1 MIDFFKM
8 TDIFKFQMPRRFVFG
23 NGAIESI
30 SEEAQMIFGKN
41 KKILIVTDKGV
52 VNAGLIDAAVTSLEK
67 AGYQTVIFDEVI
79 PEPPVSIVLKGTDI
93 ARSEK
98 VDLIFGIGGGSPID
112 SAKAISVMVPYAGEI
127 HDYLGEYKVKKP
139 GLPMMFVPTTAGT
152 GAELSNTFVL
162 TDDVKTQEKLSSQSL
177 YTYADLA
184 LVDPVLTKNLP
195 PRITAES
202 GLDAFSHALECF
214 VGLKSNPL
222 SELFSYRGIE
232 LIARNLR
239 NAYMNGPDDPEARYA
254 MCLGVC
260 MGTLGVRSSATGN
273 IHATCYPMARKYH
286 LSHGSAIALM
296 MPAVMEF
303 NLSGNP
309 EKYAAVANAL
319 GESTTGISPAE
330 AAAKSVEGARKLIS
344 DLNLPTR
351 LRDIGAK
358 EADFPEFA
366 KSVVTNYPRLT
377 SNNPMQMTEADV
389 MDLYQAAY

>member
-1 MIDFFKM
+1 MSDFFKM
-8 TDIFKFQMPRRFVFG
+8 SEILKFQMPKRFVFG
-23 NGAIESI
+23 NGAIKDI
-30 SEEAQMIFGKN
+30 GDEARMVFGKN
-41 KKILIVTDKGV
+41 KKIMVVTDKGV
-52 VNAGLIDAAVTSLEK
+52 VNAGLIDDAVKSLEN
-67 AGYQTVIFDEVI
+67 AGYNTVIFDEVT
-79 PEPPVSIVLKGTDI
+79 PEPPVSIVLKGIDI

-112 SAKAISVMVPYAGEI
+112 SAKAISVMVPYEGEI
-127 HDYLGEYKVKKP
+127 HDYLGEYRVRKP

-184 LVDPVLTKNLP
+184 LVDPELTKNLP
-195 PRITAES
+195 QRITAES

-214 VGLKSNPL
+214 VGLRSNPL
-222 SELFSYRGIE
+222 SELFSFRGIE
-232 LIARNLR
+232 LIAQNLR
-239 NAYMNGPDDPEARYA
+239 KAYNNGPDDPEARYA

-273 IHATCYPMARKYH
+273 VHATCYPMARKYH
-286 LSHGSAIALM
+286 LSHGRAIALM

-303 NLSGNP
+303 NLIGNP
-309 EKYAAVANAL
+309 AKYAAVAGAL
-319 GESTTGISPAE
+319 GEETAGLSPAE
-330 AAAKSVEGARKLIS
+330 AAGKSVEAVKRLIS

-351 LRDIGAK
+351 LRDMGVK
-358 EADFPEFA
+358 EADFPGLA

-377 SNNPMQMTEADV
+377 SNNPRQMTESDV
-389 MDLYQAAY
+389 IDIYQAAY

>member
-1 MIDFFKM
+1 MIDFFKVA
-8 TDIFKFQMPRRFVFG
+8 DIFKFQMPKRFVFG
-23 NGAIESI
+23 NGAIEGI
-30 SEEAQMIFGKN
+30 GDEAQMLFGKN
-41 KKILIVTDKGV
+41 KKIMVVTDKGV
-52 VNAGLIDAAVTSLEK
+52 AGAGLIDGAVKSLEK
-67 AGYQTVIFDEVI
+67 AGYKTVIFDEVV

-112 SAKAISVMVPYAGEI
+112 SAKAISVMVPYDGEI
-127 HDYLGEYKVKKP
+127 HDYLGEYRVKKP

-162 TDDVKTQEKLSSQSL
+162 TDDVKTREKLSSQSF

-195 PRITAES
+195 QQITAES
-202 GLDAFSHALECF
+202 GIDAFSHALECF
-214 VGLKSNPL
+214 VGVRSNPM

-232 LIARNLR
+232 LIAGNLR
-239 NAYMNGPDDPEARYA
+239 KAYTNGPDDPDARYA

-273 IHATCYPMARKYH
+273 IHAACYPMARKYH
-286 LSHGSAIALM
+286 LSHGRAIALM

-303 NLSGNP
+303 NLIGNP
-309 EKYAAVANAL
+309 QKYAAVAGPL
-319 GESTTGISPAE
+319 GEETEGLPPAE
-330 AAAKSVEGARKLIS
+330 AARKSVAGIKRLIS

-351 LRDIGAK
+351 LRDVGVK
-358 EADFPEFA
+358 EEDFPEFA
-366 KSVVTNYPRLT
+366 QSVVTNYPRLT
-377 SNNPMQMTEADV
+377 SNNPRQMTESDV
-389 MDLYQAAY
+389 IDIYQAAY

>member
-8 TDIFKFQMPRRFVFG
+8 ADIFKFQMPRRFVFG
-23 NGAIESI
+23 NGAIETI
-30 SEEAQMIFGKN
+30 SDEARMIFGKN
-41 KKILIVTDKGV
+41 KKIMIVTDKGV
-52 VNAGLIDAAVTSLEK
+52 VKAGLIDDAVKYLEK
-67 AGYQTVIFDEVI
+67 AGYNTVLFDEVI

-112 SAKAISVMVPYAGEI
+112 SAKAMSVMVPYEGEI
-127 HDYLGEYKVKKP
+127 HDYLGEYRVKKP

-162 TDDVKTQEKLSSQSL
+162 TDDLKTQEKLSSQSL

-184 LVDPVLTKNLP
+184 LVDPILTKNLP
-195 PRITAES
+195 QQITAES

-214 VGLKSNPL
+214 VGKRSNPL

-239 NAYMNGPDDPEARYA
+239 KVYLNGPNEPEARYA

-260 MGTLGVRSSATGN
+260 LGTLGVRSSATGSV
-273 IHATCYPMARKYH
+273 HATCYPMARKYH
-286 LSHGSAIALM
+286 LSHGRAIGLM

-303 NLSGNP
+303 NLISNL
-309 EKYAAVANAL
+309 EKYTAVAEAL
-319 GESTTGISPAE
+319 GEPTDGLSKTE
-330 AAAKSVEGARKLIS
+330 AARKSVEGVKKLIS

-358 EADFPEFA
+358 EEDFSGFA

-377 SNNPMQMTEADV
+377 SNNPRQMTQAEVIDI
-389 MDLYQAAY
+389 YQATY

>member
-8 TDIFKFQMPRRFVFG
+8 TDTFRYQMPKRFVFG

-30 SEEAQMIFGKN
+30 GDEAQMIFGKN
-41 KKILIVTDKGV
+41 KKVMIVTDKGV
-52 VNAGLIDAAVTSLEK
+52 VKAGLIDDAVKSLEK
-67 AGYQTVIFDEVI
+67 AGYHTVIFDDVI

-98 VDLIFGIGGGSPID
+98 VDLIFGLGGGSPID
-112 SAKAISVMVPYAGEI
+112 SAKAISVMVPYEGEI

-195 PRITAES
+195 PKITAES
-202 GLDAFSHALECF
+202 GLDALSHALECF
-214 VGLKSNPL
+214 VGVRSNPL
-222 SELFSYRGIE
+222 SELFSYRGVE

-239 NAYMNGPDDPEARYA
+239 KAYNNGPNDPEARYA
-254 MCLGVC
+254 MSLGVC
-260 MGTLGVRSSATGN
+260 MGTLGVRSAATGN
-273 IHATCYPMARKYH
+273 VHAACYPMARKYH
-286 LSHGSAIALM
+286 LSHGRAIALM

-303 NLSGNP
+303 NLIGNP
-309 EKYAAVANAL
+309 EKYAAVADAL
-319 GESTTGISPAE
+319 GEPTAGLSPTE
-330 AAAKSVEGARKLIS
+330 AAGKSVEGVRRLIS

-358 EADFPEFA
+358 EEDFPEFA
-366 KSVVTNYPRLT
+366 KSVLTNYSRLT
-377 SNNPMQMTEADV
+377 SNNPRQMTEADV
-389 MDLYQAAY
+389 IDIYNTVY

>member
-8 TDIFKFQMPRRFVFG
+8 SDIFRFQMPKRFVFG

-30 SEEAQMIFGKN
+30 GDETRMLFGKN
-41 KKILIVTDKGV
+41 KKIMIVTDKGIV
-52 VNAGLIDAAVTSLEK
+52 KAGLIDDAMKSLEK
-67 AGYQTVIFDEVI
+67 SGNTAVVFDEVT
-79 PEPPVSIVLKGTDI
+79 PEPPVSIVLKGTDV

-98 VDLIFGIGGGSPID
+98 VDLVFGIGGGSPID
-112 SAKAISVMVPYAGEI
+112 SAKAISVMVPYEGEI
-127 HDYLGEYKVKKP
+127 HDYLGEYKVRKP

-162 TDDVKTQEKLSSQSL
+162 TDDIKTKEKLSSQSL

-184 LVDPVLTKNLP
+184 LVDPVLTRNLP
-195 PRITAES
+195 QSITAES

-214 VGLKSNPL
+214 VGLRSNPM

-239 NAYMNGPDDPEARYA
+239 RAYTNGAEDLEARYA

-273 IHATCYPMARKYH
+273 IHATSYPMARKYH
-286 LSHGSAIALM
+286 LPHGRGIALM

-303 NLSGNP
+303 NLAASP
-309 EKYAAVANAL
+309 EKFAAVADAL
-319 GESTTGISPAE
+319 GESTAGMSSME
-330 AAAKSVEGARKLIS
+330 AAKKSVDGVKKLIS
-344 DLNLPTR
+344 DLNLTER
-351 LRDIGAK
+351 LRDIGVR
-358 EADFPEFA
+358 ETDFQEFA
-366 KSVVTNYPRLT
+366 KSVQTNYPRLT
-377 SNNPMQMTEADV
+377 SNNPRQMSEADV
-389 MDLYQAAY
+389 IQVYQAAY